1 MTPFLQFRVWMREG
15 PTGERVS
22 AALAALLAVVVLGW
36 ALIPLTAADTA
47 QVATAS
53 GFGTSGPPTDG
64 GTLEG
69 VASSTTLPGGG
80 ADANDPPSS
89 SPSGGGPAS
98 DDRGSGTTGAGAQ
111 TGAAPGTTPAGQ
123 GNGCANLG
131 ATDQGVTAEEVFVA
145 VPVINLG
152 GSFGNETFGIR
163 GDLEEV
169 AKAAAAGVNATGGV
183 ACRDLRIKVYKVNS
197 LDQNEA
203 RAKCLEIIAA
213 KPFAVIDFGAYL
225 GSTLR
230 KCFVDAGLPMQ
241 VALAITEAEATSAF
255 PYMYSLQASA
265 DRQLRSWVFDAA
277 DRGVFRRSGFEKLG
291 VIVDT
296 CEPGL
301 VDKLVADLASVGVTS
316 DELSLF
322 KVSCESNGSADQ
334 LFQAV
339 VQHQRDGASHVF
351 LAIAQLAA
359 TQYVQA
365 ADGVDYRPV
374 YEGSDYG
381 AVTATT
387 SEGNWSDGFDG
398 SVAITSTR
406 GGEINSQIS
415 HPLLPQCRKWYTDAG
430 VPPPEEDGDSA
441 LPFCSFFR
449 LFQAAANANGPDLKR
464 DRFLI
469 DGLARVGRFESV
481 AFTDVVFD
489 RPGKVT
495 GGDTI
500 RSIKW
505 QSDCR
510 CFKVDTVPLRPA
522 R

>member
-1 MTPFLQFRVWMREG
+1 MTPFLQFRVWAREG
-15 PTGERVS
+15 PTAERLS
-22 AALAALLAVVVLGW
+22 AAFAALLAVVVLGW
-36 ALIPLTAADTA
+36 AVVPLATDDAA
-47 QVATAS
+47 QVATSPGFEAS
-53 GFGTSGPPTDG
+53 DSAGTFDDLT
-64 GTLEG
+64 
-69 VASSTTLPGGG
+69 SSTTTPADGAEGGDTSSATPGSTPSEGDADPGDTGSG
-80 ADANDPPSS
+80 AGIDG
-89 SPSGGGPAS
+89 SPAATQPGTGPA
-98 DDRGSGTTGAGAQ
+98 GA
-111 TGAAPGTTPAGQ
+111 
-123 GNGCANLG
+123 CANLR
-131 ATDQGVTAEEVFVA
+131 ATDQGVTADEIFVA

-152 GSFGNETFGIR
+152 GSVGNETFGIR
-163 GDLEEV
+163 GDLEDV
-169 AKAAAAGVNATGGV
+169 AKAAAAGVNATGGA
-183 ACRDLRIKVYKVNS
+183 ACRKLRIKVYQVNA

-203 RAKCLEIIAA
+203 RAKCLEIIAD

-241 VALAITEAEATSAF
+241 VALAITEAEANGSF
-255 PYMYSLQASA
+255 PYMYGLSASA

-277 DRGVFRRSGFEKLG
+277 DRGMFRRSGFKKLG
-291 VIVDT
+291 VIIDD
-296 CEPGL
+296 CEPGI
-301 VDKLVADLASVGVTS
+301 VDKLVADLASVGVTA
-316 DELSLF
+316 DKLSLF
-322 KVSCESNGSADQ
+322 KVSCESSGSADQ

-339 VQHQRDGASHVF
+339 LQHQRDDASHVF

-374 YEGSDYG
+374 YSGSDYG
-381 AVTATT
+381 AVTSTT
-387 SEGNWSDGFDG
+387 SEGNWSNGFDG
-398 SVAITSTR
+398 SIAITSTR
-406 GGEINSQIS
+406 GGELNSGIAHS
-415 HPLLPQCRKWYTDAG
+415 LLPQCRKWYTDAD

-441 LPFCSFFR
+441 LFFCSFFR
-449 LFQAAANANGPDLKR
+449 LFQAAANANGPNLKR

-481 AFTDVVFD
+481 AFTDVIFD

-505 QSDCR
+505 QSGCR
-510 CFKVDTVPLRPA
+510 CFKVETVPLRPA